1 MGYSPWDG
9 KELDMTEVTQNVCM
23 CSEEGPRKTT
33 NTKLEVGEIQ
43 QNQQRKQLGRAK
55 DSCTFQRNGSR
66 MGKWQVL
73 GKESSIALSW
83 GHQEIRR
90 VFTFLFTFNKSWW
103 NTSNKERLKRSDS
116 SESSHFLLE
125 SVPEGFQDATP
136 FRLLMET
143 KNIYVCHYE
152 KEYEIH

>member
-9 KELDMTEVTQNVCM
+9 KESDMTEVTQNVST

-33 NTKLEVGEIQ
+33 NTKLEVGEIK

-83 GHQEIRR
+83 GYQEIRR
-90 VFTFLFTFNKSWW
+90 VFTFLFTFNESWW

-125 SVPEGFQDATP
+125 SVPKGFQNATP

-152 KEYEIH
+152 KDYEIH